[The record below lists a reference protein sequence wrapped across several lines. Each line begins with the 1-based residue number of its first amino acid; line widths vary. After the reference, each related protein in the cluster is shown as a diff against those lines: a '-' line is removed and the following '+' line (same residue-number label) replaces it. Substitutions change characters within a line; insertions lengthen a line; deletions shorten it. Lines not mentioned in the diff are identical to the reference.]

1 MNIHLWA
8 FVCQICDCQSV
19 YDSALPRTNFSLY
32 FSNMKFLASLSM
44 YALLSFFYGEVNPL
58 HTPHPN
64 YGSNNLLDAAASFEQ
79 NALC

>member
-1 MNIHLWA
+1 
-8 FVCQICDCQSV
+8 
-19 YDSALPRTNFSLY
+19 
-32 FSNMKFLASLSM
+32 MKFLASLSM